1 MAKVQSLRSE
11 KMPADVACF
20 ISHSPEWKAL
30 TASMFDLSPS
40 LLDNKPQ
47 RHRHLPRTKSF
58 APSPSAKATQLYN
71 TIQMALNTQQSKPKP
86 IRKSKTTKER
96 KVTFAD
102 DHGKPLC
109 KEKIFTEKP
118 DEPSLPRPSEKAVLE
133 RLRLAIPSETTPRP
147 KTFEICFP
155 QPMSDYLKFK
165 RKVDEQNVS
174 LENMVIRHRTIL
186 GTIKVKNIA
195 FEKNVTVRISFDG
208 WETFSDVEATYIRNA
223 YEGEW
228 TNTFKFTTSIPK
240 NYDSTKTIEFCICYA
255 ANDTEFWDNN
265 DGENYRLLCVNP
277 ELISPTGEGSPLPAF
292 LPEKIPA
299 PANDHVFY

>member
-1 MAKVQSLRSE
+1 
-11 KMPADVACF
+11 MPADVACF

-40 LLDNKPQ
+40 ILDNKPA
-47 RHRHLPRTKSF
+47 RHRHHLPRTKSF

-71 TIQMALNTQQSKPKP
+71 TIQMALNTTQSKPKP
-86 IRKSKTTKER
+86 VRKNRSSKR

-102 DHGKPLC
+102 DHGRPLC
-109 KEKIFTEKP
+109 NEKIFTEKP
-118 DEPSLPRPSEKAVLE
+118 DEPSIPRPSEKAVLE
-133 RLRLAIPSETTPRP
+133 RLRLTIPSEPAARQ

-165 RKVDEQNVS
+165 SKVDEQNVS

-186 GTIKVKNIA
+186 GTIKVKNIS
-195 FEKNVTVRISFDG
+195 FEKTVTVRISFDG
-208 WETFSDVEATYIRNA
+208 WETFSDVAATYIRNA

-240 NYDSTKTIEFCICYA
+240 NYDSSKTIEFCICFETG
-255 ANDTEFWDNN
+255 NGTEFWDNN

-277 ELISPTGEGSPLPAF
+277 ELISPTGEGSPLPSF
-292 LPEKIPA
+292 LPEKIPSTDQGA
-299 PANDHVFY
+299 FY

>member
-1 MAKVQSLRSE
+1 
-11 KMPADVACF
+11 MPADVACF

-40 LLDNKPQ
+40 ILDNKPARNHH
-47 RHRHLPRTKSF
+47 RHHLPRTKSF

-71 TIQMALNTQQSKPKP
+71 TIQMALSTPSKPKV
-86 IRKSKTTKER
+86 IRKNRGPKR

-102 DHGKPLC
+102 DHGRPLC
-109 KEKIFTEKP
+109 NEKIFTEKP
-118 DEPSLPRPSEKAVLE
+118 DEPSIRPPRPSEKAVLE
-133 RLRLAIPSETTPRP
+133 RLRLAIPAEPAARP

-155 QPMSDYLKFK
+155 QPMSDYMKFK
-165 RKVDEQNVS
+165 SKVDEQNVS

-195 FEKNVTVRISFDG
+195 FEKTVTVRISFDG

-240 NYDSTKTIEFCICYA
+240 NYDSSKTIEFCICFE
-255 ANDTEFWDNN
+255 ANETEFWDNN

-277 ELISPTGEGSPLPAF
+277 ELISPTGEGSPTPSF
-292 LPEKIPA
+292 LPEKIPTFEEGA
-299 PANDHVFY
+299 FY